1 VFMSMKE
8 FLDKLHMRLKVVL
21 FEPIRLVDDIWL
33 LELFDHRWRPIDHD
47 RVFSP
52 CKYQDRQT

>member
-1 VFMSMKE
+1 MSMKE